1 MAITPASQAG
11 DVSSILIARSKSPMK
26 HKTLLSFFIISS
38 ILLISSCA
46 IFIPGYSEYSSAKKY
61 YQIGDYDSAVHAV
74 SRSLQ
79 IKADNQKGIALLE
92 LAYPLAVKRHQSNIA
107 KLNTL
112 EDTSKWPD
120 LVYEYEALES
130 LGNQVELL
138 KSILKI
144 QMNYNLT
151 LAVGD
156 YSNELKKAR
165 PLAADYH
172 YTEGMKYREDI
183 AKKSQKEAAINFKL
197 AQQFVANYKNAQEL
211 YEETRAAATITLL
224 IRPFSGNNNLASFIR
239 NQMMMQQSTAS
250 KEFLRIITRD
260 QLRAIL
266 NEQGLVQAGITE
278 NNYIKIGQLSGADHI
293 LSATIVT
300 THRPVEKISEEG
312 IKQKKEVVIRK
323 EKYVDSTGV
332 EKTKNIKGEV
342 KATVNHYKKSA
353 GATLNI
359 SYQIT
364 DINNSEAI
372 FTGNLSGK
380 ENFFYEWATYDGD
393 KRALSDRYKRL
404 IEAENIFVTQNLA
417 NRLKVCCCKL
427 IISFRKKCAWHNKSN
442 E

>member
-1 MAITPASQAG
+1 
-11 DVSSILIARSKSPMK
+11 MK
-26 HKTLLSFFIISS
+26 HKTQLSFFIISS
-38 ILLISSCA
+38 ILLICSCA

-79 IKADNQKGIALLE
+79 IKADNQKGISLLE
-92 LAYPLAVKRHQSNIA
+92 IAYPLAVTRHQSNID
-107 KLNTL
+107 KLKTL
-112 EDTSKWPD
+112 EDASKWPD
-120 LVYEYEALES
+120 LVYKYEALES

-151 LAVGD
+151 LAIGD
-156 YSNELKKAR
+156 YSDELKKSR

-172 YTEGMKYREDI
+172 YTMGMKYQDDI
-183 AKKSQKEAAINFKL
+183 SKKSQKKAAINFKL
-197 AQQFVANYKNAQEL
+197 AQKFVANYKNAQEL

-224 IRPFSGNNNLASFIR
+224 IRPFNGNINLTSFIR
-239 NQMMMQQSTAS
+239 NQMMMKQTTAS
-250 KEFLRIITRD
+250 KEFLRIITRE
-260 QLRAIL
+260 QLRTIL
-266 NEQGLVQAGITE
+266 NEQGLVQAGISE

-300 THRPVEKISEEG
+300 THRPVEKISEEQ
-312 IKQKKEVVIRK
+312 IKQKKEVVISK

-332 EKTKNIKGEV
+332 EKTKKIKGEV
-342 KATVNHYKKSA
+342 KATVNYYKKST

-364 DINNSEAI
+364 DINNGETI

-404 IEAENIFVTQNLA
+404 VNRKEIFAPSIDNLTMKIAKSISAKFQRKVA
-417 NRLKVCCCKL
+417 N
-427 IISFRKKCAWHNKSN
+427 HYSN
-442 E
+442 

>member
-26 HKTLLSFFIISS
+26 HKTQLSFFIISS

-61 YQIGDYDSAVHAV
+61 YQIGDYDSAVHAI

-92 LAYPLAVKRHQSNIA
+92 LAYPLAVTRHQSNIDRL
-107 KLNTL
+107 KTL
-112 EDTSKWPD
+112 EDASKWPD

-144 QMNYNLT
+144 QVNYNLT
-151 LAVGD
+151 LAIGN
-156 YSNELKKAR
+156 YSDELKKAR

-172 YTEGMKYREDI
+172 YTMGMKYRDDI
-183 AKKSQKEAAINFKL
+183 SKKSQKEAAINFKL

-364 DINNSEAI
+364 DINNSETI

-380 ENFFYEWATYDGD
+380 ENFFHEWATYDGD

-404 IEAENIFVTQNLA
+404 VKREEIFAPSIDNLIMKIAKSISAKFQRKVA
-417 NRLKVCCCKL
+417 N
-427 IISFRKKCAWHNKSN
+427 HYSN
-442 E
+442 

>member
-26 HKTLLSFFIISS
+26 HKTQLSFFIISS

-92 LAYPLAVKRHQSNIA
+92 IAYPLAVTRHQSNIDR
-107 KLNTL
+107 LNTL
-112 EDTSKWPD
+112 EDASKWPD

-130 LGNQVELL
+130 LSSQVELL

-151 LAVGD
+151 LVVGD

-172 YTEGMKYREDI
+172 YTTGMKYRDDI
-183 AKKSQKEAAINFKL
+183 SKKSQKEAAINFKL

-250 KEFLRIITRD
+250 KEFLRIVTRD

-364 DINNSEAI
+364 DINNSETI
-372 FTGNLSGK
+372 FSGNLSGK

-404 IEAENIFVTQNLA
+404 VKREEIFAPSIDNLIMKIAKSISAKFQRKVA
-417 NRLKVCCCKL
+417 N
-427 IISFRKKCAWHNKSN
+427 HYSN
-442 E
+442 

>member
-11 DVSSILIARSKSPMK
+11 DVSSILIARSKYPMK
-26 HKTLLSFFIISS
+26 HKTQLSFFIISS
-38 ILLISSCA
+38 ILLICSCA

-79 IKADNQKGIALLE
+79 IKADNQKGISLLE
-92 LAYPLAVKRHQSNIA
+92 IAYPLAVTRHQSNID
-107 KLNTL
+107 KLKTL
-112 EDTSKWPD
+112 EDASKWPD
-120 LVYEYEALES
+120 LVYKYEALES

-151 LAVGD
+151 LAIGD
-156 YSNELKKAR
+156 YSDELKKSR

-172 YTEGMKYREDI
+172 YTMGMKYQDDI
-183 AKKSQKEAAINFKL
+183 SKKSQKKAAINFKL
-197 AQQFVANYKNAQEL
+197 AQKFVANYKNAQEL

-224 IRPFSGNNNLASFIR
+224 IRPFNGNINLTSFIR
-239 NQMMMQQSTAS
+239 NQMMMKQTTAS
-250 KEFLRIITRD
+250 KEFLRIITRE
-260 QLRAIL
+260 QLRTIL
-266 NEQGLVQAGITE
+266 NEQGLVQAGISE

-300 THRPVEKISEEG
+300 THRPVEKISEEQ
-312 IKQKKEVVIRK
+312 IKQKKEVVISK

-332 EKTKNIKGEV
+332 EKTKKIKGEV
-342 KATVNHYKKSA
+342 KATVNYYKKST

-364 DINNSEAI
+364 DINNGETI

-404 IEAENIFVTQNLA
+404 VNRKEIFAPSIDNLTMKIAKSISAKFQRKVA
-417 NRLKVCCCKL
+417 N
-427 IISFRKKCAWHNKSN
+427 HYSN
-442 E
+442 

>member
-1 MAITPASQAG
+1 
-11 DVSSILIARSKSPMK
+11 
-26 HKTLLSFFIISS
+26 
-38 ILLISSCA
+38 
-46 IFIPGYSEYSSAKKY
+46 
-61 YQIGDYDSAVHAV
+61 
-74 SRSLQ
+74 
-79 IKADNQKGIALLE
+79 
-92 LAYPLAVKRHQSNIA
+92 
-107 KLNTL
+107 
-112 EDTSKWPD
+112 
-120 LVYEYEALES
+120 
-130 LGNQVELL
+130 
-138 KSILKI
+138 
-144 QMNYNLT
+144 MNYNLT

-260 QLRAIL
+260 QLRTIL

-342 KATVNHYKKSA
+342 KVTVNHYKKSA

-364 DINNSEAI
+364 DINNSETI

-404 IEAENIFVTQNLA
+404 VKREEIFAPSIDNLIMKIAKSISVKFQRKVA
-417 NRLKVCCCKL
+417 N
-427 IISFRKKCAWHNKSN
+427 HYSN
-442 E
+442 

>member
-11 DVSSILIARSKSPMK
+11 DVSSILIACSKYPMK
-26 HKTLLSFFIISS
+26 HKTQLSFFIISS
-38 ILLISSCA
+38 ILLICSCA

-79 IKADNQKGIALLE
+79 IKADNQKGISLLE
-92 LAYPLAVKRHQSNIA
+92 IAYPLAVTRHQSNID
-107 KLNTL
+107 KLKTL
-112 EDTSKWPD
+112 EDASKWPD
-120 LVYEYEALES
+120 LVYKYEALES

-151 LAVGD
+151 LAIGD
-156 YSNELKKAR
+156 YSDELKKSR

-172 YTEGMKYREDI
+172 YTMGMKYQDDI
-183 AKKSQKEAAINFKL
+183 SKKSQKEAAINFKL
-197 AQQFVANYKNAQEL
+197 AQKFVANYKNAQEL

-224 IRPFSGNNNLASFIR
+224 IRPFNGNINLTSFIR
-239 NQMMMQQSTAS
+239 NQMMMKQTTAS
-250 KEFLRIITRD
+250 KEFLRIITRE
-260 QLRAIL
+260 QLRTIL
-266 NEQGLVQAGITE
+266 NEQGLVQAGISE

-300 THRPVEKISEEG
+300 THRPVEKISEEQ
-312 IKQKKEVVIRK
+312 IKQKKEVVISK

-332 EKTKNIKGEV
+332 EKTKKIKGEV
-342 KATVNHYKKSA
+342 KATVNYYKKST

-364 DINNSEAI
+364 DINNGETI

-404 IEAENIFVTQNLA
+404 VNRKEIFAPSIDNLTMKIAKSISAKFQRKVA
-417 NRLKVCCCKL
+417 N
-427 IISFRKKCAWHNKSN
+427 HYSN
-442 E
+442 

>member
-1 MAITPASQAG
+1 MAITRASQAR
-11 DVSSILIARSKSPMK
+11 DVSSILIARSRSPMK
-26 HKTLLSFFIISS
+26 STAQKSFFIISL
-38 ILLISSCA
+38 ILLVTSCA

-61 YQIGDYDSAVHAV
+61 YQFGDYDSAVHSI

-92 LAYPLAVKRHQSNIA
+92 LAYPLAVTRHQSNMNM
-107 KLNTL
+107 LNTL
-112 EDTSKWPD
+112 EDASKWPD
-120 LVYEYEALES
+120 LVYEYEALKN

-151 LAVGD
+151 LAIGD
-156 YSNELKKAR
+156 YSDKLKKAR

-172 YTEGMKYREDI
+172 YTLGMKYRDDI
-183 AKKSQKEAAINFKL
+183 SKKSQKEAAINFKL
-197 AQQFVANYKNAQEL
+197 AQKFVANYKNAQQL

-224 IRPFSGNNNLASFIR
+224 IRPFSGNMNVASFIR
-239 NQMMMQQSTAS
+239 NQMMMQQTTAS

-260 QLRAIL
+260 QLRTIL

-293 LSATIVT
+293 LSATIVI

-312 IKQKKEVVIRK
+312 INQKKEVVISK

-364 DINNSEAI
+364 DINNGETI
-372 FTGNLSGK
+372 FTGNLNGK
-380 ENFFYEWATYDGD
+380 EIFFYEWATYDGD
-393 KRALSDRYKRL
+393 KRALSNRYKRL
-404 IEAENIFVTQNLA
+404 VNREEIFAPSVDNLIMKIAKSISTKFQRKVA
-417 NRLKVCCCKL
+417 N
-427 IISFRKKCAWHNKSN
+427 HYSN
-442 E
+442 

>member
-11 DVSSILIARSKSPMK
+11 DVSSILIARSKSLMNR
-26 HKTLLSFFIISS
+26 TAQIYFFIISS

-61 YQIGDYDSAVHAV
+61 YQIGDYDSAVHSI

-92 LAYPLAVKRHQSNIA
+92 LAYPLAVTRHQSNINM
-107 KLNTL
+107 LNTL
-112 EDTSKWPD
+112 EDASKWPD
-120 LVYEYEALES
+120 LVYEYEALEN

-156 YSNELKKAR
+156 YFDELKKAR

-172 YTEGMKYREDI
+172 YTKGMKYRDDI
-183 AKKSQKEAAINFKL
+183 SKKSQKEAAINFKL
-197 AQQFVANYKNAQEL
+197 AQKFVANYKNAQQL

-224 IRPFSGNNNLASFIR
+224 IRPFSGNINVASFIR

-260 QLRAIL
+260 QLRTIL

-300 THRPVEKISEEG
+300 TYRPVEKISEEG
-312 IKQKKEVVIRK
+312 IKQKKEVVISK

-342 KATVNHYKKSA
+342 KATVNHYKKST

-364 DINNSEAI
+364 DINNGETI

-380 ENFFYEWATYDGD
+380 ENFFYEWANYDGD

-404 IEAENIFVTQNLA
+404 VNRKEIFAPSIDNLIMKIAKSISVKFQRKVA
-417 NRLKVCCCKL
+417 N
-427 IISFRKKCAWHNKSN
+427 HYSN
-442 E
+442 

>member
-197 AQQFVANYKNAQEL
+197 AQKFVANYKNAQEL

-353 GATLNI
+353 GATSV
-359 SYQIT
+359 SYT
-364 DINNSEAI
+364 HL
-372 FTGNLSGK
+372 TLP
-380 ENFFYEWATYDGD
+380 T
-393 KRALSDRYKRL
+393 SDL
-404 IEAENIFVTQNLA
+404 E
-417 NRLKVCCCKL
+417 
-427 IISFRKKCAWHNKSN
+427 
-442 E
+442 

>member
-1 MAITPASQAG
+1 
-11 DVSSILIARSKSPMK
+11 
-26 HKTLLSFFIISS
+26 
-38 ILLISSCA
+38 
-46 IFIPGYSEYSSAKKY
+46 
-61 YQIGDYDSAVHAV
+61 
-74 SRSLQ
+74 
-79 IKADNQKGIALLE
+79 
-92 LAYPLAVKRHQSNIA
+92 
-107 KLNTL
+107 
-112 EDTSKWPD
+112 
-120 LVYEYEALES
+120 
-130 LGNQVELL
+130 
-138 KSILKI
+138 
-144 QMNYNLT
+144 MNYNLT
-151 LAVGD
+151 LVVGD
-156 YSNELKKAR
+156 YSDELIKAR

-172 YTEGMKYREDI
+172 YTMGMKYRDDI
-183 AKKSQKEAAINFKL
+183 SKKSQKEAAINFKL

-364 DINNSEAI
+364 DINNSETI

-404 IEAENIFVTQNLA
+404 VKREEIFAPSIDNLIMKIAKSISAKFQRKVA
-417 NRLKVCCCKL
+417 N
-427 IISFRKKCAWHNKSN
+427 HYSN
-442 E
+442 

>member
-26 HKTLLSFFIISS
+26 RSTQLYFFIISS
-38 ILLISSCA
+38 IFLISSCA

-61 YQIGDYDSAVHAV
+61 YQIGDYDAAVHSI

-92 LAYPLAVKRHQSNIA
+92 LAYPLAVTRHQSNIDRL
-107 KLNTL
+107 KTL
-112 EDTSKWPD
+112 EDASKWPD

-144 QMNYNLT
+144 QVNYNLT
-151 LAVGD
+151 LAIGN
-156 YSNELKKAR
+156 YSDELKKAR

-172 YTEGMKYREDI
+172 YTMGMKYRDDI
-183 AKKSQKEAAINFKL
+183 SKKSQKEAAINFKL
-197 AQQFVANYKNAQEL
+197 AQQFVFNYKNAKEL

-364 DINNSEAI
+364 DINNSETI

-404 IEAENIFVTQNLA
+404 VKREEIFAPSIDNLIMKIAKSISAKFQRKVA
-417 NRLKVCCCKL
+417 N
-427 IISFRKKCAWHNKSN
+427 HYSN
-442 E
+442 

>member
-1 MAITPASQAG
+1 MVITVASQATDEG
-11 DVSSILIARSKSPMK
+11 SIPFARSRSPMK
-26 HKTLLSFFIISS
+26 NTAQKSFFIISL
-38 ILLISSCA
+38 ILLVTSCA

-61 YQIGDYDSAVHAV
+61 YQFGDYDSAVHSI

-79 IKADNQKGIALLE
+79 IKANNQKGIALLE
-92 LAYPLAVKRHQSNIA
+92 LAYPLAVTRHQSNINM
-107 KLNTL
+107 LNAL
-112 EDTSKWPD
+112 EDASKWPD
-120 LVYEYEALES
+120 LVYKYEALEN

-156 YSNELKKAR
+156 YSDKLKKAR

-172 YTEGMKYREDI
+172 YTLGMKYRDDI
-183 AKKSQKEAAINFKL
+183 SKKSQKEAAISFKL
-197 AQQFVANYKNAQEL
+197 AQKFVANYKNAQQL
-211 YEETRAAATITLL
+211 YEETRVAATITLL
-224 IRPFSGNNNLASFIR
+224 IRPFSGNMNVASFIR
-239 NQMMMQQSTAS
+239 NQMMMQQTTAS

-260 QLRAIL
+260 QLRTIF

-293 LSATIVT
+293 LSATIVI

-312 IKQKKEVVIRK
+312 INQKKEVVISK

-364 DINNSEAI
+364 DINNGETI
-372 FTGNLSGK
+372 FTGNLNGK
-380 ENFFYEWATYDGD
+380 EIFFYEWATFDGD
-393 KRALSDRYKRL
+393 KRALSNRYKRL
-404 IEAENIFVTQNLA
+404 A
-417 NRLKVCCCKL
+417 NREEIFAPSVDNLIMKIAKSISTKFQRKV
-427 IISFRKKCAWHNKSN
+427 ANHYSN
-442 E
+442 

>member
-11 DVSSILIARSKSPMK
+11 DVSSILIACSKYPMK
-26 HKTLLSFFIISS
+26 HKTQLSFFIISS
-38 ILLISSCA
+38 ILLICSCA

-79 IKADNQKGIALLE
+79 IKADNQKGISLLE
-92 LAYPLAVKRHQSNIA
+92 IAYPLAVTRHQSNID
-107 KLNTL
+107 KLKTL
-112 EDTSKWPD
+112 EDASKWPD
-120 LVYEYEALES
+120 LVYKYEALES

-151 LAVGD
+151 LAIGD
-156 YSNELKKAR
+156 YSDELKKSR

-172 YTEGMKYREDI
+172 YTMGMKYQDDI
-183 AKKSQKEAAINFKL
+183 SKKSQKKAAINFKL
-197 AQQFVANYKNAQEL
+197 AQKFVANYKNAQEL

-224 IRPFSGNNNLASFIR
+224 IRPFNGNINLTSFIR
-239 NQMMMQQSTAS
+239 NQMMMKQTTAS
-250 KEFLRIITRD
+250 KEFLRIITRE
-260 QLRAIL
+260 QLRTIL
-266 NEQGLVQAGITE
+266 NEQGLVQAGISE

-300 THRPVEKISEEG
+300 THRPVEKISEEQ
-312 IKQKKEVVIRK
+312 IKQKKEVVISK

-332 EKTKNIKGEV
+332 EKTKKIKGEV
-342 KATVNHYKKSA
+342 KATVNYYKKST

-364 DINNSEAI
+364 DINNGETI

-404 IEAENIFVTQNLA
+404 VNRKEIFAPSIDNLTMKIAKSISAKFQRKVA
-417 NRLKVCCCKL
+417 N
-427 IISFRKKCAWHNKSN
+427 HYSN
-442 E
+442 

>member
-1 MAITPASQAG
+1 MVITVASQATDEG
-11 DVSSILIARSKSPMK
+11 SIPFARSRSPMK
-26 HKTLLSFFIISS
+26 NTAQKSFFIISL
-38 ILLISSCA
+38 ILLVTSCA

-61 YQIGDYDSAVHAV
+61 YQFGDYDSAVHSI

-79 IKADNQKGIALLE
+79 IKANNQKGIALLE
-92 LAYPLAVKRHQSNIA
+92 LAYPLAVTRHQSNINM
-107 KLNTL
+107 LNAL
-112 EDTSKWPD
+112 EDASKWPD
-120 LVYEYEALES
+120 LVYKYEALEN

-156 YSNELKKAR
+156 YSDKLKKAR

-172 YTEGMKYREDI
+172 YTLGMKYRDDI
-183 AKKSQKEAAINFKL
+183 SKKSQKEAAISFKL
-197 AQQFVANYKNAQEL
+197 AQKFVANYKNAQQL

-224 IRPFSGNNNLASFIR
+224 IRPFSGNMNVASFIR
-239 NQMMMQQSTAS
+239 NQMMMQQTTAS

-260 QLRAIL
+260 QLRTIF

-293 LSATIVT
+293 LSATIVI

-312 IKQKKEVVIRK
+312 INQKKEVVISK

-364 DINNSEAI
+364 DINNGETI
-372 FTGNLSGK
+372 FTGNLNGK
-380 ENFFYEWATYDGD
+380 EIFFYEWATFDGD
-393 KRALSDRYKRL
+393 KRALSNRYKRL
-404 IEAENIFVTQNLA
+404 A
-417 NRLKVCCCKL
+417 NREEIFAPSVDNLIMKIAKSISTKFQRKV
-427 IISFRKKCAWHNKSN
+427 ANHYSN
-442 E
+442 

>member
-11 DVSSILIARSKSPMK
+11 DVSSILIARSKSTMK

-74 SRSLQ
+74 SRSLE

-300 THRPVEKISEEG
+300 THRPVEKISEKG

-404 IEAENIFVTQNLA
+404 VKREEIFAPSIDNLIMKIAKSISVKFQRKVA
-417 NRLKVCCCKL
+417 N
-427 IISFRKKCAWHNKSN
+427 HYSN
-442 E
+442 

>member
-1 MAITPASQAG
+1 MN
-11 DVSSILIARSKSPMK
+11 M
-26 HKTLLSFFIISS
+26 
-38 ILLISSCA
+38 
-46 IFIPGYSEYSSAKKY
+46 
-61 YQIGDYDSAVHAV
+61 
-74 SRSLQ
+74 
-79 IKADNQKGIALLE
+79 
-92 LAYPLAVKRHQSNIA
+92 
-107 KLNTL
+107 LNTL
-112 EDTSKWPD
+112 EDASKWPD
-120 LVYEYEALES
+120 LVYEYEALEN

-156 YSNELKKAR
+156 YSDKLKKAR

-172 YTEGMKYREDI
+172 YTLGMKYRDDI
-183 AKKSQKEAAINFKL
+183 SKKSQKEAAINFKL
-197 AQQFVANYKNAQEL
+197 AQKFVANYKNAQQL

-224 IRPFSGNNNLASFIR
+224 IRPFSGNMNVASFIR
-239 NQMMMQQSTAS
+239 NQMMMQQTTAS

-260 QLRAIL
+260 QLRTIL

-293 LSATIVT
+293 LSATIVI

-312 IKQKKEVVIRK
+312 INQKKEVVISK

-364 DINNSEAI
+364 DINKGGTI
-372 FTGNLSGK
+372 FTGNLNGK
-380 ENFFYEWATYDGD
+380 EIFFYEWATYDGD
-393 KRALSDRYKRL
+393 KRALSNRYKRL
-404 IEAENIFVTQNLA
+404 VNREEIFAPSVDNLIMKIAKSISTKFQRKVA
-417 NRLKVCCCKL
+417 N
-427 IISFRKKCAWHNKSN
+427 HYSN
-442 E
+442 

>member
-1 MAITPASQAG
+1 M
-11 DVSSILIARSKSPMK
+11 KSTAQK
-26 HKTLLSFFIISS
+26 SFFIISL
-38 ILLISSCA
+38 ILLVTSCA

-61 YQIGDYDSAVHAV
+61 YQFGDYDSAVHSI

-92 LAYPLAVKRHQSNIA
+92 LAYPLAVTRHQSNINM
-107 KLNTL
+107 LNTL
-112 EDTSKWPD
+112 EDASKWPD
-120 LVYEYEALES
+120 LVYEYEALEN

-156 YSNELKKAR
+156 YSDKLKKAR

-172 YTEGMKYREDI
+172 YTLGMKYRDDI
-183 AKKSQKEAAINFKL
+183 SKKSQKEAAINFKL
-197 AQQFVANYKNAQEL
+197 AQKFVANYKNAQQL

-224 IRPFSGNNNLASFIR
+224 IRPFSGNMNVASFIR
-239 NQMMMQQSTAS
+239 NQMMMQQTTAS

-260 QLRAIL
+260 QLRTIL

-293 LSATIVT
+293 LSATIVI

-312 IKQKKEVVIRK
+312 INQKKEIVISK

-364 DINNSEAI
+364 DINNGETI
-372 FTGNLSGK
+372 FTGNLNGK
-380 ENFFYEWATYDGD
+380 EIFFTNGLPMMEINV
-393 KRALSDRYKRL
+393 L
-404 IEAENIFVTQNLA
+404 
-417 NRLKVCCCKL
+417 
-427 IISFRKKCAWHNKSN
+427 
-442 E
+442 

>member
-26 HKTLLSFFIISS
+26 HKTQLSFFIISS

-74 SRSLQ
+74 SRSLE

-92 LAYPLAVKRHQSNIA
+92 LAYPLAVTRHQSNID
-107 KLNTL
+107 KLKTL
-112 EDTSKWPD
+112 EDASKWPD

-130 LGNQVELL
+130 LGNQVELV

-151 LAVGD
+151 LVVRD
-156 YSNELKKAR
+156 YSDELKKAR

-172 YTEGMKYREDI
+172 YTMGMKYREDI

-312 IKQKKEVVIRK
+312 IKQKKEVVISK

-364 DINNSEAI
+364 DINNSETI

-380 ENFFYEWATYDGD
+380 ENFFHEWATYDGD

-404 IEAENIFVTQNLA
+404 VKREEIFAPSIDNLIMKIAKSISAKFQRKVA
-417 NRLKVCCCKL
+417 N
-427 IISFRKKCAWHNKSN
+427 HYSN
-442 E
+442 